1 MDNNQNH
8 ENQYDQPEINYK
20 AVSMK
25 PKSRAWS
32 VASLILSIISVLCCC
47 SAIIAITAGVVA
59 LACSIVSRKTLG
71 YFDGL
76 SIAGLIVAIFGIVF
90 GICGIVASYI
100 IETTP
105 ELKEWWNNL
114 LKEVENQNPQ
124 G

>member
-47 SAIIAITAGVVA
+47 SPIVAITAGVVA

-90 GICGIVASYI
+90 GICVIVASYI

-114 LKEVENQNPQ
+114 LKEAENQNPQ

>member
-47 SAIIAITAGVVA
+47 SPIIAITAGVVA

-114 LKEVENQNPQ
+114 LKEAENQNPQ

>member
-32 VASLILSIISVLCCC
+32 VASLILAIISVLCCC
-47 SAIIAITAGVVA
+47 NPIIAITAGVVA
-59 LACSIVSRKTLG
+59 LVCSIVSRKTLG

-90 GICGIVASYI
+90 GICAIVASYI
-100 IETTP
+100 INTTP

-114 LKEVENQNPQ
+114 LKEAENQNPQ